1 MTLLHESTAKH
12 PDGTHE
18 VTVYIIE
25 KGKRRGPYTYL
36 IPSEKEVQSFMYL
49 YQKGVYGAA
58 LIWLN
63 KYRTKL
69 IRE

>member
-18 VTVYIIE
+18 ITVYIIE

-36 IPSEKEVQSFMYL
+36 IPSEQEVRNFTWL
-49 YQKGVYGAA
+49 YHMGLFGKA
-58 LIWLN
+58 LSLLN
-63 KYRTKL
+63 KHRTKL